1 MIYVPSSPSESINTM
16 YQTDRRKQT
25 LLLEGNQLT
34 SEDILMEWKLLEEKE
49 LADKSRGM
57 KFRLELFRFLADWFN
72 DSEEMTVQ
80 TSGSTGEPKIIRV
93 RKSHMMNS
101 AIATCY
107 QLRLAPGD
115 RVLLCMSLQF
125 IAAKMMVVRSLV
137 AGLDLHLVPPSGYPL
152 KDTDVHFRFA
162 AMVPM
167 QIHNSLQVS
176 LERERL
182 ERIAV
187 LLVGGS
193 AVDPKL
199 EKALQAFPNP
209 VFATYGMAET
219 LSHIA
224 LRRINGPEASE
235 YFTLLP
241 SVKVFLSEDQCLII
255 DAPLVCDHRLYTSD
269 HAEMRGDGSFRILGR
284 IDNVINTGGIKVQTE
299 TLEAFLSDFIDLPFA
314 ISSLP
319 DEKFGEIIVLAVE
332 GILDDALLTQ
342 TLHAEN
348 LPAHQFPKQIIS
360 LDRLPRTE
368 SGKVNRVTLR
378 KLLQSNTLNL
388 NTV

>member
-1 MIYVPSSPSESINTM
+1 M

-25 LLLEGNQLT
+25 LLLEGIPLT
-34 SEDILMEWKLLEEKE
+34 SEDILMEWKLLEERD
-49 LADKSRGM
+49 LADKSQDM

-80 TSGSTGEPKIIRV
+80 TSGSTGEPKLIRV

-125 IAAKMMVVRSLV
+125 IAGKMMVVRSLV
-137 AGLDLHLVPPSGYPL
+137 AGLDLYLVPPSGYPL
-152 KDTDVHFRFA
+152 KDTNVHFRFA

-167 QIHNSLQVS
+167 QIYNSLQVS

-199 EKALQAFPNP
+199 ETALKAFPNP
-209 VFATYGMAET
+209 VFASYGMAET

-224 LRRINGPEASE
+224 LRRINGPEASD

-241 SVKVFLSEDQCLII
+241 AVKVFLSEDQCLII
-255 DAPLVCDHRLYTSD
+255 DAPMVSDHRLYTND

-284 IDNVINTGGIKVQTE
+284 IDNVINTGGIKVQAE

-348 LPAHQFPKQIIS
+348 LPAHLFPKQIIS

-368 SGKVNRVTLR
+368 SGKVNRIALR
-378 KLLQSNTLNL
+378 NLLQSNTLNL

>member
-1 MIYVPSSPSESINTM
+1 M

-25 LLLEGNQLT
+25 LLLEGILLT
-34 SEDILMEWKLLEEKE
+34 PEDILMEWKLMEDKTLATSDNLNE
-49 LADKSRGM
+49 L

-72 DSEEMTVQ
+72 DSGEMTVQ
-80 TSGSTGEPKIIRV
+80 TSGSTGEPKLIRV
-93 RKSHMMNS
+93 QKSQMMNS
-101 AIATCY
+101 ACATCY

-125 IAAKMMVVRSLV
+125 IAGKMMVIRALV
-137 AGLDLHLVPPSGYPL
+137 AGLDLHLTAPSGYPL
-152 KDTDVHFRFA
+152 KDTNVHFRFA

-167 QIHNSLQVS
+167 QIYNSLQVS

-182 ERIAV
+182 EQISV
-187 LLVGGS
+187 LLIGGS

-199 EKALQAFPNP
+199 ETALKSFPNP
-209 VFATYGMAET
+209 VYASYGMAET

-235 YFTLLP
+235 YYTPLP
-241 SVKVFLSEDQCLII
+241 SVKVFLSAENCLVI
-255 DAPLVCDHRLYTSD
+255 DAPLVSDHRLYTND
-269 HAEMRGDGSFRILGR
+269 HADMLGDGSFRILGR

-299 TLEAFLSDFIDLPFA
+299 ALEAFLSDFIDLPFA

-319 DEKFGEIIVLAVE
+319 DEKFGEIIVLVVE

-368 SGKVNRVTLR
+368 SGKINRTAVR
-378 KLLQSNTLNL
+378 QLLQSNTLNL

>member
-1 MIYVPSSPSESINTM
+1 M

-25 LLLEGNQLT
+25 LLLEGNVL
-34 SEDILMEWKLLEEKE
+34 SPSAVLFEWKSLE
-49 LADKSRGM
+49 DKALIPAENTQDT

-80 TSGSTGEPKIIRV
+80 TSGSTGEPKLIRV
-93 RKSHMMNS
+93 KKTQMMNS
-101 AIATCY
+101 ACATCY

-125 IAAKMMVVRSLV
+125 IAGKMMVVRALV
-137 AGLDLHLVPPSGYPL
+137 AGLDLHLVAPSGYPL
-152 KDTDVHFRFA
+152 KDTNLKFRFV

-167 QIHNSLQVS
+167 QIYNSLQVS

-182 ERIAV
+182 RNIGI

-199 EKALQAFPNP
+199 EAELKAFPNP
-209 VFATYGMAET
+209 VFASYGMAET

-235 YFTLLP
+235 YFTPLP
-241 SVKVFLSEDQCLII
+241 SVTVFLSEECCLNI
-255 DAPLVCDHRLYTSD
+255 DAPLVCSQRLYTND
-269 HAEMRGDGSFRILGR
+269 RAEMRGDGSFRILGR
-284 IDNVINTGGIKVQTE
+284 IDNVINTGGIKVQIE
-299 TLEAFLSDFIDLPFA
+299 LLEAFLSDFIDQPFA
-314 ISSLP
+314 VSSLP

-348 LPAHQFPKQIIS
+348 LPAHQFPKQIIT

-368 SGKVNRVTLR
+368 SGKINRLMLR
-378 KLLQSNTLNL
+378 EMLQSNHLKL
-388 NTV
+388 NTI